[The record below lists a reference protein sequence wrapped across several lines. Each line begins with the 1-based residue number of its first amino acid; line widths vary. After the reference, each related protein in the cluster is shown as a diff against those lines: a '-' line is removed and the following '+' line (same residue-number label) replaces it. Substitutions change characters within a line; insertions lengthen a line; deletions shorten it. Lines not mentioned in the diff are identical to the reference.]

1 MSSNGVVVRGDRLPA
16 FRTIE
21 EWGSG
26 LRWLVGFNKNW
37 RWILGEYLC
46 KGEDIYGEKVWQ
58 FIDPRDI
65 GFGSR
70 QAVSNAMWTF
80 RAIGNQ
86 YNPEAGLTFDTWREL
101 ASLEPAQRDPFITR
115 ALSGETIHRDEIR
128 ALAASRNVSNGT
140 TARSGLDAAAGTGT
154 SAIGTARDLAAENFG
169 LAMAVCAK
177 LMKYGDEDN
186 LKEGLDDLIA
196 KAMILRELL

>member
-1 MSSNGVVVRGDRLPA
+1 MGSKGVAVRGDRLPA

-46 KGEDIYGEKVWQ
+46 KGEDIYGEQVWQ

-128 ALAASRNVSNGT
+128 AARPLKGTISSENGST
-140 TARSGLDAAAGTGT
+140 SLPTAKEVALEQ
-154 SAIGTARDLAAENFG
+154 LG
-169 LAMAVCAK
+169 LAMADVARLFRRK
-177 LMKYGDEDN
+177 ATDQEWNDALDE
-186 LKEGLDDLIA
+186 LIRRAMEARTLD
-196 KAMILRELL
+196 